1 MNDECHEDSEL
12 LEDSDINSS
21 SSSSSD
27 EFIDDDIYLQRH
39 LNLEIEEIRRYNIG
53 IKSELHK
60 VVDERIEALI
70 AQ

>member
-1 MNDECHEDSEL
+1 LKDEDSEL

-21 SSSSSD
+21 SSSSD
-27 EFIDDDIYLQRH
+27 EFIDDEIYLQRH

>member
-1 MNDECHEDSEL
+1 MKDEDSEL

-21 SSSSSD
+21 SSSSD
-27 EFIDDDIYLQRH
+27 EFIDDDFYIQRH

-53 IKSELHK
+53 IKSEIHK
-60 VVDERIEALI
+60 EVDERIETLI

>member
-1 MNDECHEDSEL
+1 MKDEDSEL

-21 SSSSSD
+21 SSSSD
-27 EFIDDDIYLQRH
+27 EFIDDDFYLQRH

-60 VVDERIEALI
+60 VVDERIETLI

>member
-1 MNDECHEDSEL
+1 LKDEDSEL

-21 SSSSSD
+21 SSSSD
-27 EFIDDDIYLQRH
+27 EFIDDDFYIQRH

-53 IKSELHK
+53 IKSEIHK
-60 VVDERIEALI
+60 EVDERIETLI

>member
-1 MNDECHEDSEL
+1 LKDEDSEL

-21 SSSSSD
+21 SSSSD
-27 EFIDDDIYLQRH
+27 EFIDDEIYLQRH

-53 IKSELHK
+53 IKSELRK
-60 VVDERIEALI
+60 VVDKRIEALI